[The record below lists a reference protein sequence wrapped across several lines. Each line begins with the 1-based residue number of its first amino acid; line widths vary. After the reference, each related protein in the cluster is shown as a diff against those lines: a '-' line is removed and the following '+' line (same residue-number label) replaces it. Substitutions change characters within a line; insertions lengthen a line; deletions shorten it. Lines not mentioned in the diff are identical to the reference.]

1 MWTRLRQHWPAKLGS
16 LLAAA
21 VLWYF
26 LHQAILAQSDPAPTS
41 PAPAAPSGRF
51 P

>member
-1 MWTRLRQHWPAKLGS
+1 MFTRLRHHWPAKLGS

-21 VLWYF
+21 VVWY
-26 LHQAILAQSDPAPTS
+26 LLRQAIRPRSA
-41 PAPAAPSGRF
+41 PAPAGPASAVTGRF

>member
-21 VLWYF
+21 VLWYL
-26 LHQAILAQSDPAPTS
+26 LHQAIRSES
-41 PAPAAPSGRF
+41 FPAAPAPPPGRF